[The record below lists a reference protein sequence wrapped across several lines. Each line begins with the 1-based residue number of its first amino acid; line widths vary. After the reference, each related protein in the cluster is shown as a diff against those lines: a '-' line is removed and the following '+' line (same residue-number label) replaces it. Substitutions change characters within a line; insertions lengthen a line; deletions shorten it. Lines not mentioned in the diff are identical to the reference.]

1 MKLYYRD
8 TELKMLRRQLWLSR
22 EQRSRMT
29 VLSGRF
35 GSGKSALL
43 AEAFKGEPLLYFRLS
58 GKTESVLLLDFIR
71 QVREKLGLYVPSK
84 VLTLKLLME
93 FLFDSAHKRCFTV
106 AMDKF
111 DTYASANPDF
121 PLFLRELWD
130 ANRSGTHINLI
141 LVTSNPLVDT
151 ALFRSEDSP
160 LRDLPDTS
168 ISLSYF
174 TTSQIKSLMASK
186 GGSLTNT
193 DLLTLY
199 MCTGGMPALVCAA
212 LERTDGSAAELLTL
226 FLSPDS
232 PLGIQASR
240 LLGEVL
246 GKNAE
251 TYLSILQLISRGVR
265 SQSELEDQ
273 LGGMII
279 GGHLA
284 KLEAEYQLVT
294 KARPLLSGKASRNVV
309 RYYITDRFLDFWLRN
324 IESSRT
330 EAELGDWD
338 KIRSRAEADMPSVMK
353 DSLVGYFMQKFAE
366 ARGVEQVGGDWTAS
380 ARQSRSLSRR
390 RSYYLS
396 KYSRPSAEPVAKEK
410 VHEIDIVALEP
421 GRGKALVAD
430 VCLTPGDF
438 EKKAFL
444 DRLATL
450 KKGPLKGYVIDSR
463 VFTLDDM

>member
-1 MKLYYRD
+1 M
-8 TELKMLRRQLWLSR
+8 
-22 EQRSRMT
+22 
-29 VLSGRF
+29 
-35 GSGKSALL
+35 
-43 AEAFKGEPLLYFRLS
+43 
-58 GKTESVLLLDFIR
+58 
-71 QVREKLGLYVPSK
+71 
-84 VLTLKLLME
+84 
-93 FLFDSAHKRCFTV
+93 
-106 AMDKF
+106 
-111 DTYASANPDF
+111 
-121 PLFLRELWD
+121 
-130 ANRSGTHINLI
+130 
-141 LVTSNPLVDT
+141 
-151 ALFRSEDSP
+151 
-160 LRDLPDTS
+160 
-168 ISLSYF
+168 
-174 TTSQIKSLMASK
+174 
-186 GGSLTNT
+186 
-193 DLLTLY
+193 
-199 MCTGGMPALVCAA
+199 
-212 LERTDGSAAELLTL
+212 
-226 FLSPDS
+226 
-232 PLGIQASR
+232 
-240 LLGEVL
+240 
-246 GKNAE
+246 
-251 TYLSILQLISRGVR
+251 QLISRGVR